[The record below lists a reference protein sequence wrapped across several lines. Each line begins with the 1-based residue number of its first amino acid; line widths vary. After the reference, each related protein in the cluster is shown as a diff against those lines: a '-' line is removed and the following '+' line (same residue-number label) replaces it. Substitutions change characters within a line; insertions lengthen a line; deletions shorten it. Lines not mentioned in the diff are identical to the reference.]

1 MVPHQRADLAEQ
13 TLHGWEKIREAMSQV
28 EELRARGIDA
38 RIELSDEDSE
48 HQASVPLYSFDD
60 LREYV
65 SRRFSR
71 MLVNAISSSI
81 PLDDFEQLV
90 SETSTILFVNPSG
103 IAGRLLIDH

>member
-1 MVPHQRADLAEQ
+1 MVPHQRADLTEQ
-13 TLHGWEKIREAMSQV
+13 TLHGWEEIREAMSQV

-38 RIELSDEDSE
+38 RIELSDENSE
-48 HQASVPLYSFDD
+48 HHTSAPLYSFND

-71 MLVNAISSSI
+71 MLVDAISSSI

-90 SETSTILFVNPSG
+90 SESSTILFGNHSG
-103 IAGRLLIDH
+103 IAGRLVIDH